1 MLTPTLPLSDAAWAA
16 LRPHIHRTPSTP
28 GCPIPDLRARF
39 DALFAAV
46 TSGTRWTHYAAPGPT
61 PTPTLHRHFRRLA
74 HAGLWSRLLTLLAA
88 KDCPAPI
95 RGLASAIQAAHRR
108 TIRILGLPAILLA
121 RRLRIHEALP
131 APSWLLPDPD
141 LSETIRGLLK
151 TIIKDYLHP
160 EARDRLRLCIR
171 LLRTAGGRARIPSS
185 LRTL

>member
-1 MLTPTLPLSDAAWAA
+1 MPTQTLPLSDAAWAA
-16 LRPHIHRTPSTP
+16 LLPHIHRTPSTP
-28 GCPIPDLRARF
+28 GRPIADLRARF

-46 TSGTRWTHYAAPGPT
+46 TSGKRWTHYDAPGPT
-61 PTPTLHRHFRRLA
+61 PTATLHRHFRRLA
-74 HAGLWSRLLTLLAA
+74 HAGLWARLLTLLAA

-95 RGLASAIQAAHRR
+95 RALAAAIQAAHRR

-151 TIIKDYLHP
+151 KVMGHDLHP
-160 EARDRLRLCIR
+160 QALDLLRLCKR
-171 LLRTAGGRARIPSS
+171 LLRTAGGRARIPAS

>member
-16 LRPHIHRTPSTP
+16 LLPHIHRTPASP
-28 GCPIPDLRARF
+28 GRPIADLRARF

-46 TSGTRWTHYAAPGPT
+46 TSGQRWTHDSHPLAAT
-61 PTPTLHRHFRRLA
+61 KTIHRHFRRLA